1 MRSVRRASSISRVRR
16 RSSASACGRT
26 RCANASPSSSAALA
40 RRSPLPSSRNGY
52 RSATP
57 GRCRSRKMNK
67 QQSVVGYRLPL
78 MRKTLLI
85 LAFLVPVT
93 AAAEV
98 IEAVVIR
105 VGDRVVTRTQYLK
118 RLHDGFN
125 EIEQTATPAEQAAKK
140 EDYKKNL
147 VNDMIAELLIK
158 DRADRLALT
167 VSADEVKDAIE
178 RLKQQY
184 GLSTDQQ
191 FVESLQKSG
200 LTRTDME
207 ARLRDTILMNKV
219 FGRELRGREELTDK
233 ELRERYDREKERYR
247 LPERAR
253 LREIVILKPA
263 GAASIEQARQRAEQ
277 LAAQA
282 RANADFALLA
292 STASESGTKAKGG
305 DLGDVTRG
313 ELLPDLDKAVF
324 NSASGAIIGPIE
336 SKSGWHILKVEQRLP
351 SEVPAFES
359 VKDKL
364 RKDATDDAWQR
375 DYKAYIDR
383 LRKEA
388 FIQINEAQIPTV

>member
-1 MRSVRRASSISRVRR
+1 
-16 RSSASACGRT
+16 
-26 RCANASPSSSAALA
+26 
-40 RRSPLPSSRNGY
+40 
-52 RSATP
+52 
-57 GRCRSRKMNK
+57 
-67 QQSVVGYRLPL
+67 

-85 LAFLVPVT
+85 LALMIPLT

-125 EIEQTATPAEQAAKK
+125 EIEQTATPADQTAKK
-140 EDYKKNL
+140 EEYKKNL

-158 DRADRLALT
+158 DRADRLGLT
-167 VSADEVKDAIE
+167 VSADEVKDAVE

-200 LTRTDME
+200 LTRPDME

-263 GAASIEQARQRAEQ
+263 GDAAIEQARQRAEQ

-292 STASESGTKAKGG
+292 TTASESGTKSKGG
-305 DLGDVTRG
+305 DLGEVGRG

-324 NSASGAIIGPIE
+324 NSASGAILGPLE

-364 RKDATDDAWQR
+364 RKDATDDSWQR

-388 FIQINEAQIPTV
+388 FIQINEAQIPSA